1 MKISEILSI
10 YREEINE
17 KLSEIYLSGPE
28 SLVTP
33 IQYVLDGKGKRLRPL
48 LTIFSAESCGS
59 SKDNVFSAAL
69 AVEVLHNFT
78 LVHDDIMDKDSTRH
92 GKDTVHRKW
101 DDGVAILTGDAML
114 SLALK
119 LLNENNDYAYRQ
131 MKIFVDGLL
140 AVCEGQA
147 LDKEYESRSS
157 ISTEEYIKMID
168 LKTGHMLGLSAELG
182 AISAGMSD
190 EICAKIN
197 DYGCLIGRAFQ
208 IQDDYLDL
216 FGDQNIIGKKIGGDI
231 IKNKKTVMYHLYKEN
246 SSIEDS
252 DILDEIYN
260 DSNIQNDQKVSNIKK
275 LFEEN
280 EIDLKT
286 RELVKKYTSK
296 TDEYINTLNIDT
308 SKKQYLIDISNKL
321 LSRDF

>member
-1 MKISEILSI
+1 MKGFKDH
-10 YREEINE
+10 INLIE
-17 KLSEIYLSGPE
+17 NYIGELLKGLNDNPVYDPVKYFLKLPS
-28 SLVTP
+28 
-33 IQYVLDGKGKRLRPL
+33 KRVRPL
-48 LTIFSAESCGS
+48 LTIIS
-59 SKDNVFSAAL
+59 SSLYNNDNEYSLPAAISN
-69 AVEVLHNFT
+69 EIFHNFT
-78 LVHDDIMDKDSTRH
+78 LVHDDVMDSSLIRR
-92 GKDTVHRKW
+92 GKDTVHVKW
-101 DDGVAILTGDAML
+101 NLNQAILSGDVMQI
-114 SLALK
+114 LAYKCLDSYDSKTQKK
-119 LLNENNDYAYRQ
+119 LLKAFNDTAI
-131 MKIFVDGLL
+131 K
-140 AVCEGQA
+140 VCEGQQ
-147 LDKEYESRSS
+147 LDIEFESQNNLKFDDYIQMISYKTAVLLASS
-157 ISTEEYIKMID
+157 LKMGGIINNASETD
-168 LKTGHMLGLSAELG
+168 LKSLYQIGLNMG
-182 AISAGMSD
+182 T
-190 EICAKIN
+190 
-197 DYGCLIGRAFQ
+197 AFQ

-252 DILDEIYN
+252 NILDEIYN

-296 TDEYINTLNIDT
+296 TDEYINALMIDT

>member
-1 MKISEILSI
+1 MKGFKDH
-10 YREEINE
+10 INLIE
-17 KLSEIYLSGPE
+17 NYIGELLKGLNDNPVYDPVKYFLKLPS
-28 SLVTP
+28 
-33 IQYVLDGKGKRLRPL
+33 KRVRPL
-48 LTIFSAESCGS
+48 LTIIS
-59 SKDNVFSAAL
+59 SSLYNNNNEYSLPAAISN
-69 AVEVLHNFT
+69 EIFHNFT
-78 LVHDDIMDKDSTRH
+78 LVHDDVMDSSSIRR
-92 GKDTVHRKW
+92 GKDTVHVKW
-101 DDGVAILTGDAML
+101 NLNQAILSGDVMQI
-114 SLALK
+114 LAYKCLESYDSETQKK
-119 LLNENNDYAYRQ
+119 LIEAFNDTAI
-131 MKIFVDGLL
+131 K
-140 AVCEGQA
+140 VCEGQQ
-147 LDKEYESRSS
+147 LDIEFESQNNLKFDDYIQMISYKTAVLLASS
-157 ISTEEYIKMID
+157 LKMGGIINNATETD
-168 LKTGHMLGLSAELG
+168 LKSLYQIGLNMG
-182 AISAGMSD
+182 T
-190 EICAKIN
+190 
-197 DYGCLIGRAFQ
+197 AFQ

-252 DILDEIYN
+252 NILDEIYN

-296 TDEYINTLNIDT
+296 TDEYINALMIDT

>member
-1 MKISEILSI
+1 MKGFKDHINLIENYI
-10 YREEINE
+10 EELLKGLNDNPVYDPVKYFL
-17 KLSEIYLSGPE
+17 KLPS
-28 SLVTP
+28 
-33 IQYVLDGKGKRLRPL
+33 KRVRPL
-48 LTIFSAESCGS
+48 LTIIS
-59 SKDNVFSAAL
+59 SSLYNNDNEYSLPAAISN
-69 AVEVLHNFT
+69 EIFHNFT
-78 LVHDDIMDKDSTRH
+78 LVHDDVMDSSLIRR
-92 GKDTVHRKW
+92 GKDTVHVKW
-101 DDGVAILTGDAML
+101 NLNQAILSGDVMQI
-114 SLALK
+114 LAYKCLESYDSETQKK
-119 LLNENNDYAYRQ
+119 LIEAFNDTAI
-131 MKIFVDGLL
+131 K
-140 AVCEGQA
+140 VCEGQQ
-147 LDKEYESRSS
+147 LDIEFESQNNLKFDDYIQMINYKTAVLLASS
-157 ISTEEYIKMID
+157 LKMGGIINNASETD
-168 LKTGHMLGLSAELG
+168 LKSLYQIGLNMG
-182 AISAGMSD
+182 T
-190 EICAKIN
+190 
-197 DYGCLIGRAFQ
+197 AFQ

-252 DILDEIYN
+252 NILDEIYN

-296 TDEYINTLNIDT
+296 TDEYINELMIDT

>member
-1 MKISEILSI
+1 MKGFKDH
-10 YREEINE
+10 INLIE
-17 KLSEIYLSGPE
+17 NYIGELLKGLNDNPVYDPVKYFLKLPS
-28 SLVTP
+28 
-33 IQYVLDGKGKRLRPL
+33 KRVRPL
-48 LTIFSAESCGS
+48 LTIIS
-59 SKDNVFSAAL
+59 SSLYNNDNEYSLPAAISN
-69 AVEVLHNFT
+69 EIFHNFT
-78 LVHDDIMDKDSTRH
+78 LVHDDVMDSSLIRR
-92 GKDTVHRKW
+92 GKDTVHVKW
-101 DDGVAILTGDAML
+101 NLNQAILSGDVMQI
-114 SLALK
+114 LAYKCLESYDSKTQKK
-119 LLNENNDYAYRQ
+119 LIEAFNDTAI
-131 MKIFVDGLL
+131 K
-140 AVCEGQA
+140 VCEGQQ
-147 LDKEYESRSS
+147 LDIEFESQNNLKFDDYIQMISYKTAVLLASS
-157 ISTEEYIKMID
+157 LKMGGIINNASETD
-168 LKTGHMLGLSAELG
+168 LKSLYQIGLNMG
-182 AISAGMSD
+182 T
-190 EICAKIN
+190 
-197 DYGCLIGRAFQ
+197 AFQ

-252 DILDEIYN
+252 NILDEIYN

-296 TDEYINTLNIDT
+296 TDEYINALMIDT